1 MHQTF
6 PLSSVRMNWLRSRV
20 AASQRRT
27 DNVASRLNESRRD
40 AQLQWPPTGEAE
52 GAPIELLHI
61 VVAELRRA
69 LNNALRDE
77 REGTQECIKRVAE
90 LLQIHDA
97 PPGATDEF
105 GLPRAGDTLQARGR
119 LAPGRIRRLTAHS
132 EANSG
137 APLSTRELSALVRL
151 SPSHF
156 VRALRNSLGYT
167 PHGCV
172 MRRRAERAQGLMLS
186 ADTPPVQTPA
196 DCGIADQSHF
206 RQAIP
211 QIRRR
216 TSRCMAPRPRDP
228 AH

>member
-20 AASQRRT
+20 AASQRRA

-40 AQLQWPPTGEAE
+40 MQLEWPPTNEAK
-52 GAPIELLHI
+52 GAPIERLHI
-61 VVAELRRA
+61 VVAKLRRA

-77 REGTQECIKRVAE
+77 REGAQECIKRVAE
-90 LLQIHDA
+90 LLQIHGA

-105 GLPRAGDTLQARGR
+105 GFPRAGDTQQARGG
-119 LAPGRIRRLTAHS
+119 LAQGRIRRLTAHS
-132 EANSG
+132 EANLD
-137 APLSTRELSALVRL
+137 APLSTRDLSALVRL
-151 SPSHF
+151 SSSHL
-156 VRALRNSLGYT
+156 VRAFGNSLGYT
-167 PHGCV
+167 PHGYV
-172 MRRRAERAQGLMLS
+172 IRRRVERAQDLTLS
-186 ADTPPVQTPA
+186 ADTQPVQTAA
-196 DCGIADQSHF
+196 DFGIADQSHF

>member
-90 LLQIHDA
+90 LLQIQDA

-105 GLPRAGDTLQARGR
+105 GLPRAGDTLQAR
-119 LAPGRIRRLTAHS
+119 A
-132 EANSG
+132 
-137 APLSTRELSALVRL
+137 
-151 SPSHF
+151 
-156 VRALRNSLGYT
+156 Y
-167 PHGCV
+167 
-172 MRRRAERAQGLMLS
+172 
-186 ADTPPVQTPA
+186 
-196 DCGIADQSHF
+196 
-206 RQAIP
+206 
-211 QIRRR
+211 
-216 TSRCMAPRPRDP
+216 
-228 AH
+228 